1 MAEVA
6 QTRCSHPQCT
16 CPVPEG
22 KEYCSQACAD
32 AVEET
37 AANDRCTCPHPHCAS
52 AMAA

>member
-6 QTRCSHPQCT
+6 QTRCAHPQCT